1 MDQGAGHSSKG
12 WAEMV
17 RKVYEVRLL
26 VCPQFHGRIE
36 VVAFRTGHA
45 VADRIFIQQKRY
57 SLSLCM
63 RI

>member
-1 MDQGAGHSSKG
+1 MNQEAGHSSKG
-12 WAEMV
+12 WAKTV
-17 RKVYEVRLL
+17 RKVYEVNLL
-26 VCPQFHGRIE
+26 ICPQCHGRIE
-36 VVAFRTGHA
+36 IVAFRTGHA